1 MPAGGLG
8 VLKNNEQLNGC
19 YAYLCDIMTVIMNF
33 NITTVDEI
41 LRQFAHR
48 LRAQRLA
55 QAIAQH
61 DLALMAGLSLGAVR
75 KLETDGQ
82 CSLETLIRVAQALGL
97 VGELEPLFLQ
107 NPESIAAM
115 QRAAKLQLRQ
125 RAPRRLRL

>member
-1 MPAGGLG
+1 
-8 VLKNNEQLNGC
+8 
-19 YAYLCDIMTVIMNF
+19 MNF

-61 DLALMAGLSLGAVR
+61 DLARMAGLSLGAVR

-97 VGELEPLFLQ
+97 VGELEPLFVQ
-107 NPESIAAM
+107 KPESIAAM